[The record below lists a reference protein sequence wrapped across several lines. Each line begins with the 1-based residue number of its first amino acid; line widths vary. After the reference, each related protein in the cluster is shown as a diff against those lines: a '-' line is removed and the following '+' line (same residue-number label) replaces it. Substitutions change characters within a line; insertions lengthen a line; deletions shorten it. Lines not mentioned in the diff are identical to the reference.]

1 MTGALIDLFSTVYIF
16 ACRFILENWVLD
28 RWVRNILTVYP
39 VVIVALVGNI
49 WKHYKPADP
58 SANSVFMG
66 EFLFYYLQV
75 ILVLKMLKC
84 SLVVVL
90 SVVLLVL
97 ACILL
102 LSRVCTVIWRNSRRP
117 LHSPGSAQLMIS
129 PLDTRHSRIFT

>member
-1 MTGALIDLFSTVYIF
+1 MTGALVDLFSTFYIF

-66 EFLFYYLQV
+66 EFFSYFLKV
-75 ILVLKMLKC
+75 MLVLKVFDVLIGFC
-84 SLVVVL
+84 PLSGAVSVGLYPAVVQSLYCDLEELQATSSLPRL
-90 SVVLLVL
+90 S
-97 ACILL
+97 
-102 LSRVCTVIWRNSRRP
+102 
-117 LHSPGSAQLMIS
+117 SAH
-129 PLDTRHSRIFT
+129 DFTS